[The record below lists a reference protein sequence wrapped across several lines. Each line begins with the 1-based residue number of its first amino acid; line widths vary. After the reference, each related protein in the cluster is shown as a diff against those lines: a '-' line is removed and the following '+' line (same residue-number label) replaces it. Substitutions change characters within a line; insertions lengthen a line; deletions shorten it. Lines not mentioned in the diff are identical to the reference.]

1 MTIRS
6 ILLDIK
12 TIAQENM
19 ISEPYIVGGL
29 PRDKAMGQMSNI
41 EDVDVTTGDDS
52 VHKLALLVADKFK
65 TTPVQLED
73 GHYQLVIDHIKY
85 DFSSNYN
92 SPDVDFFLAKAGI
105 NDPTPMQKELFS
117 RDFTCNTLVV
127 PMNFLKIQDYTGMG
141 FKDIKSKV
149 IRCPLPPRITLR
161 DDPRRVIRAIYLA
174 AKLGFT
180 IEKDIIVWALNHHES
195 IKKHVKPGF
204 SKNKLTKAAKKDMTK
219 TIDYIAQ
226 MKLGNVVSL
235 PKILLDATFSGETNV
250 K

>member
-6 ILLDIK
+6 LLLDIK

-29 PRDKAMGQMSNI
+29 PRDKAMGMMSNI
-41 EDVDVTTGDDS
+41 EDVDITTGDDS

-73 GHYQLVIDHIKY
+73 GHYQLIIDHIKY

-92 SPDVDFFLAKAGI
+92 SPDVDFFLTRADIKE
-105 NDPTPMQKELFS
+105 PTAMQKELFS

-127 PMNFLKIQDYTGMG
+127 PMNFLKIQDNTGMG
-141 FKDIKSKV
+141 FKDIKNKI

-180 IEKDIIVWALNHHES
+180 IEKDIIVWAVNHHEL
-195 IKKHVKPGF
+195 IKKYVKPGF
-204 SKNKLTKAAKKDMTK
+204 SKNKLAKAAKKDIKK
-219 TIDYIAQ
+219 TIDYITQ
-226 MKLGNVVSL
+226 MKLGTVVSL
-235 PKILLDATFSGETNV
+235 PKILSDATFSGESNV